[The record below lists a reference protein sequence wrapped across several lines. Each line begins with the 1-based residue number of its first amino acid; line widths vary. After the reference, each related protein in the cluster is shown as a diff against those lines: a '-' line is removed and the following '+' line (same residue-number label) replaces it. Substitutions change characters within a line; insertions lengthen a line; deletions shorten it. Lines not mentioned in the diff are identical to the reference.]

1 MGGHEA
7 LEVAK
12 TVLEVADVAWLAVE
26 CLDHRHEAHA
36 RHAHHDHESFDNQTR
51 DDLEALK
58 SENRRLRDLLNQNL
72 KLLENLSESPAVLND
87 CPPDLYARLV
97 ATVDS
102 EKFLTRLKSLHQAS
116 VNGTGNEFPFKEA
129 TGCCINL
136 SISIMLIYLLLD
148 TDLFLVPELA
158 DDVRSAGILINVDQE
173 EPSWWVWVTEE
184 MVPNNAE
191 EWSGIDNENYVVVSE
206 EHVVDGVAY
215 FMAKCVM
222 SNPKAVNLAPEEL
235 QKVLAKA
242 LGSVSKLEKMLDI
255 WSAGKMFYTLSTWG
269 LALAGLY
276 KSRAVLRF
284 AASGVHMTS
293 KAVLR
298 AL

>member
-26 CLDHRHEAHA
+26 RLEHRHEAHA
-36 RHAHHDHESFDNQTR
+36 RHAHHDQESFDNQTR

-129 TGCCINL
+129 T
-136 SISIMLIYLLLD
+136 
-148 TDLFLVPELA
+148 A

-242 LGSVSKLEKMLDI
+242 LGGVSKLGKMLDI

>member
-36 RHAHHDHESFDNQTR
+36 RHAHHDQESFDNQTR

-129 TGCCINL
+129 T
-136 SISIMLIYLLLD
+136 
-148 TDLFLVPELA
+148 VPELA

-206 EHVVDGVAY
+206 EHVVDGVAN

-242 LGSVSKLEKMLDI
+242 LGGVSKLEKMLDI

-276 KSRAVLRF
+276 KSRAVLRL